1 MVVKDLGKSWLQI
14 KKSDWLE
21 TWRER
26 KMQREFEKVGRE
38 RRKLHAQ
45 WRERERCCKSKS
57 EHPTDFL
64 SSLVQ
69 IKAHRASLPV
79 KRGCERE
86 RIEFF
91 SMQEL
96 WKLGVGLVFWKNRS
110 LVFIR
115 PSTSKQLYRG
125 KSSKKM
131 WISHQEKE
139 KKSGDRG
146 RMVERETESWI
157 IFAVGF

>member
-1 MVVKDLGKSWLQI
+1 MK
-14 KKSDWLE
+14 
-21 TWRER
+21 RER
-26 KMQREFEKVGRE
+26 CSVSLKRKVEREGSFMPNE
-38 RRKLHAQ
+38 
-45 WRERERCCKSKS
+45 ERERCRKSKS

-64 SSLVQ
+64 SSQVQ
-69 IKAHRASLPV
+69 IRAHRASLPV

-115 PSTSKQLYRG
+115 SSTCKQLYRG
-125 KSSKKM
+125 KSSEKM
-131 WISHQEKE
+131 WIIHREK
-139 KKSGDRG
+139 KKSGSRG